1 MKLPCINPARNI
13 GDLSFRLSV
22 ISFWVVMM
30 FTINCGPSHA
40 VAEKTL
46 AEGGPYQ
53 SSGTAKIQKF
63 TAEISISADQAAGPL
78 WITFYNGYA
87 NRPGYNWVRVF
98 LTSPQAESESGDLLV
113 DEHTFVRSRAV
124 TKDVTGRIPASGR
137 KLIIEGEGE
146 RGAIFSWILTTPKS
160 SVSVLNVTN
169 ISAGKT
175 FLLHGTGFSGNE
187 EENEVTINGTK
198 CEVIGATTNM
208 LTVKA
213 PEKLDAKKVSVSVS
227 VNGQASNSMVVNITT
242 PPPVLISCSPYGG
255 PVGGVLNIRGSN
267 FSRVASENVVRIG
280 DLICPVIKV
289 MDTGTLLVRIPNWG
303 SEGAGSMT
311 IPLTITVNGVPSKNH
326 LSFWC
331 VSHYYGGDPNAAI
344 YHYD

>member
-1 MKLPCINPARNI
+1 MNLSSTVPALNMGGI
-13 GDLSFRLSV
+13 KTLLSV
-22 ISFWVVMM
+22 ISFSIVMLST
-30 FTINCGPSHA
+30 FNCGPSYA

-53 SSGTAKIQKF
+53 SQGTAKIQKF
-63 TAEISISADQAAGPL
+63 TAEINISADQAAGPL
-78 WITFYNGYA
+78 WITFYNGYS

-98 LTSPQAESESGDLLV
+98 LASPQAESVSGDILV

-187 EENEVTINGTK
+187 EENEVTVNGTK

-213 PEKLDAKKVSVSVS
+213 PEKLDAKKVSVSVK
-227 VNGQASNSMVVNITT
+227 VNGQGSNSLMVNIAT

-267 FSRVASENVVRIG
+267 FSRIANENVVRIG

>member
-1 MKLPCINPARNI
+1 MNLSSTVPALNMSGI
-13 GDLSFRLSV
+13 KTFLSV
-22 ISFWVVMM
+22 VSLLITMLFAAD
-30 FTINCGPSHA
+30 CRPAHA
-40 VAEKTL
+40 VAEKAV

-53 SSGTAKIQKF
+53 SQGTGKVQKF
-63 TAEISISADQAAGPL
+63 TAEINLSADQAAAPL
-78 WITFYNGYA
+78 WITFYNGYS

-98 LTSPQAESESGDLLV
+98 LASPQAESESGDILV

-146 RGAIFSWILTTPKS
+146 KGAIFSWILTTPKS
-160 SVSVLNVTN
+160 SVSLLNVTK
-169 ISAGKT
+169 ITAGQT

-187 EENEVTINGTK
+187 EENEVTVNGTK

-213 PEKLDAKKVSVSVS
+213 PEKLDEKKVSVSVK
-227 VNGQASNSMVVNITT
+227 VNGQGSNSLMVNIANA
-242 PPPVLISCSPYGG
+242 PPVLISCSPYGG

-267 FSRVASENVVRIG
+267 FSRVANENVVRIG
-280 DLICPVIKV
+280 NLICPVIKV

-311 IPLTITVNGVPSKNH
+311 IPLTITVNGVPSRNH

-331 VSHYYGGDPNAAI
+331 VSHYYGGDPNAEI